1 MKRIAIIFLI
11 LITVGCKNKSQ
22 STSDIEIQ
30 ETIKEEA
37 KRDNQF
43 KVIMEVTVKEDDKF
57 QLFYIDDSPEGTFT
71 PEKRVVVNLKGS
83 DSSQKI
89 QFRLPEKVLPYK
101 FRIDLGEN
109 KMETII
115 LINEIKLQYNDEKI
129 VIDALVL
136 ERFFQ
141 PNMYLQKTENGYL
154 RKTIEGR
161 CDPFLVST
169 PLLIKKMELEL

>member
-1 MKRIAIIFLI
+1 MKRIVIIFLI
-11 LITVGCKNKSQ
+11 LIAVGCKNKNQ

-30 ETIKEEA
+30 ETIKEEV

-43 KVIMEVTVKEDDKF
+43 KVIMDVTVKEDDKF

-71 PEKRVVVNLKGS
+71 PEKRVVFNLKGD
-83 DSSQKI
+83 DSPQKI
-89 QFRLPEKVLPYK
+89 QFTLPQKVLPYK

-109 KMETII
+109 NIETIV
-115 LINEIKLQYNDEKI
+115 LINEIKLQYNNEKI
-129 VIDALVL
+129 VIDSLVL

-141 PNMYLQKTENGYL
+141 PNIYLQKTENGYL

-169 PLLIKKMELEL
+169 PLLIKKTEIEL